1 MSLQKKVL
9 DIITKKYKILEII
22 DLVFYDY
29 QITKLHELLSKY
41 ENYTFA
47 PDERILI
54 LHHDIDYYVSSNVC
68 GFTMYNLVS
77 ILHQLNIP
85 NEFLIMLTNHYGI
98 KKEIQNQFNTF
109 SNSQAFKVI
118 YTSQWYDFP
127 ENIIIEEPK
136 PSRFQKLYCCLNGIQ
151 RQHRM
156 AMLCNLNEKSLL
168 DQGIISYHFGEKSV

>member
-1 MSLQKKVL
+1 MSVQKKVL
-9 DIITKKYKILEII
+9 DIITKKYRILETI

-29 QITKLHELLSKY
+29 RMPELYELLSRY
-41 ENYTFA
+41 ENYTFKTN
-47 PDERILI
+47 ERILI
-54 LHHDIDYYVSSNVC
+54 LHHDIDYYVSLDVC
-68 GFTMYNLVS
+68 GFTIHNLIT
-77 ILHQLNIP
+77 ILNQLNIP

-98 KKEIQNQFNTF
+98 EKEIQTQFNAL

-136 PSRFQKLYCCLNGIQ
+136 HSQLEKLYCCLNGIQ

-156 AMLCNLNEKSLL
+156 AMLCNLTEKSLL
-168 DQGIISYHFGEKSV
+168 DQGIVSYHFGEKSV